1 MNKYMVVANL
11 KSNENNNLEIIDFD
25 LSKEEALEKLKKLQ
39 NTYADDELESVC
51 ICEHGNFIYN

>member
-39 NTYADDELESVC
+39 NEEEVESCFIVA
-51 ICEHGNFIYN
+51 HGEFIYA

>member
-25 LSKEEALEKLKKLQ
+25 LSKEEALDKLKKLQ
-39 NTYADDELESVC
+39 NDEDVESCLIVA
-51 ICEHGNFIYN
+51 HGEFIYA